1 MQTLLVLIVP
11 RVEVNCTPEVG
22 LRNPSTTNVGRCLLR
37 MWFMFVA
44 FLFNWE
50 LSVAAAIAD
59 DIGWIKVLEFQSIC
73 MRFILVQEGEEGV

>member
-1 MQTLLVLIVP
+1 
-11 RVEVNCTPEVG
+11 
-22 LRNPSTTNVGRCLLR
+22 